1 MSSGGIFKLITNNG
15 LQDKLL
21 MASEYLS
28 KRLKNI
34 EARNRESNIYNSKNP
49 LNMEN
54 SWLPDMNDIS
64 KTHILFINGAY
75 KPYVASGFEYNK
87 CQPNGDI
94 QFNSNI
100 TFTLPVFGDFI
111 NDCVIH
117 LKLSELSAINPLD
130 RVRYIAFPGHRIC
143 KKIEFKVNS
152 NPLDQY
158 CSDNYNAYYEF
169 QVPANKRIG
178 WMRNMGQEIPQKA
191 TITYDPLNDMYKEY
205 KLYGDGNQTFK
216 QVHNPIELWI
226 PLLFWFK
233 DIKNSIPNALIPYGQ
248 TNINI
253 SLAPIT
259 DIVSYADY
267 GGGGKY
273 NAPKI
278 LSMELYMNNIFL
290 QPEVLK
296 IFMCKFGF
304 SLIRVHCSHR
314 ELLTNNNKSVLL
326 NQLKWPTETLY
337 VAFKPIVNND
347 LSQYWYKNSKLTKFT
362 VQSPGVAQNIN
373 QTIELNTTSALLN
386 SVILYNNPLTLVN
399 VDNYYNGYNL
409 VIMSGQGY
417 NSSNVIYN
425 RYIVKKYE
433 VIGSICKFTIDSAW
447 LVIPDATTVFNLYT
461 PQLCINSAIFYK
473 ETPSVDQIL
482 IKAHDVNIF
491 SETDES
497 FYNSYLPY
505 RFGTFIN
512 TPEDRGWYMLN
523 FNYLPNEHQPSGHI
537 NISKAREFYINYT
550 SSFISKENQT
560 ELIVL
565 AYAINF
571 LLIKDGTAALRYTT

>member
-1 MSSGGIFKLITNNG
+1 
-15 LQDKLL
+15 
-21 MASEYLS
+21 
-28 KRLKNI
+28 
-34 EARNRESNIYNSKNP
+34 
-49 LNMEN
+49 
-54 SWLPDMNDIS
+54 
-64 KTHILFINGAY
+64 
-75 KPYVASGFEYNK
+75 
-87 CQPNGDI
+87 
-94 QFNSNI
+94 
-100 TFTLPVFGDFI
+100 
-111 NDCVIH
+111 
-117 LKLSELSAINPLD
+117 
-130 RVRYIAFPGHRIC
+130 
-143 KKIEFKVNS
+143 
-152 NPLDQY
+152 
-158 CSDNYNAYYEF
+158 
-169 QVPANKRIG
+169 
-178 WMRNMGQEIPQKA
+178 
-191 TITYDPLNDMYKEY
+191 
-205 KLYGDGNQTFK
+205 
-216 QVHNPIELWI
+216 
-226 PLLFWFK
+226 
-233 DIKNSIPNALIPYGQ
+233 
-248 TNINI
+248 
-253 SLAPIT
+253 
-259 DIVSYADY
+259 
-267 GGGGKY
+267 
-273 NAPKI
+273 
-278 LSMELYMNNIFL
+278 MNNIFL